1 MGLTEC
7 DIDSGHTSPFYIN
20 HLPHDFAEKQEHVPY
35 GPPPRPNLYLYS
47 PSSNSLIPCEEII
60 VPNPVM
66 SADGPVY
73 SGPTNIYLAYPV
85 QGPDGIGYITQPF
98 TPPGSYISQGSASYS
113 PSMSYDGTNCYS
125 STPHTFNS
133 GRDSGWSTQPTSP
146 PPPGNLQKPQGTKDM
161 PYFHLSQTEGYYD
174 PVPNNSATDKSS
186 NLNTPMSV
194 TINTVTTQEP
204 RQTVPYIPGLSLES
218 ANTHKKSPKRRKK
231 KAKQECSATDFDI
244 LKSSSPDEIYNL
256 KANVIQHERTGEWVV
271 EAPDEPI
278 HEIHL
283 TDDLADSLVNPP
295 TDQEGSDEEEKNLRF
310 LSHSQR
316 PPQNEESQE
325 ILNESENSSETKPRL
340 ANEITEGE
348 IEDKEICK
356 ITENIKEIKSAE
368 YIKHTT
374 EIDLGEKTKEDKP
387 EYIQNIIETID
398 IGKVSV
404 NSGEKHNIDADRKV
418 KTECVLSELECET
431 EKSEKSK
438 TFKTTVQSTKPLNKQ
453 IKISKKAR
461 KLTLKSEEGFLE
473 SEHQVLPQNA
483 DPSAESK
490 MSYSSV
496 IKSSLITELKATHPT
511 TNQPKAE
518 PLSIY

>member
-20 HLPHDFAEKQEHVPY
+20 HLPHNFAEKQEHVPY

-85 QGPDGIGYITQPF
+85 QGPDGRGYITQPF
-98 TPPGSYISQGSASYS
+98 TPPGSYMSQGSASYS
-113 PSMSYDGTNCYS
+113 LSMSYDGTNCYS
-125 STPHTFNS
+125 STPHTLNS
-133 GRDSGWSTQPTSP
+133 GRDSGWSTQPASP
-146 PPPGNLQKPQGTKDM
+146 PPPGNLQTPHGTKDM
-161 PYFHLSQTEGYYD
+161 PYSHLSQTEGYYD
-174 PVPNNSATDKSS
+174 PVPNNSAADKSS

-194 TINTVTTQEP
+194 TINTVTPQEP

-231 KAKQECSATDFDI
+231 KAKQECSTTDSDI
-244 LKSSSPDEIYNL
+244 LKSSSPDEIDNL
-256 KANVIQHERTGEWVV
+256 KANYIQHERTGEWVV

-310 LSHSQR
+310 LLHSQS
-316 PPQNEESQE
+316 PPHNEESQE
-325 ILNESENSSETKPRL
+325 ILNERENSSEAKPKL

-356 ITENIKEIKSAE
+356 IT
-368 YIKHTT
+368 
-374 EIDLGEKTKEDKP
+374 
-387 EYIQNIIETID
+387 
-398 IGKVSV
+398 
-404 NSGEKHNIDADRKV
+404 
-418 KTECVLSELECET
+418 
-431 EKSEKSK
+431 
-438 TFKTTVQSTKPLNKQ
+438 
-453 IKISKKAR
+453 KKKKKKKKKKNPPGR
-461 KLTLKSEEGFLE
+461 DS
-473 SEHQVLPQNA
+473 P
-483 DPSAESK
+483 PS
-490 MSYSSV
+490 
-496 IKSSLITELKATHPT
+496 
-511 TNQPKAE
+511 
-518 PLSIY
+518 

>member
-47 PSSNSLIPCEEII
+47 PKNNTLIPCEEIV
-60 VPNPVM
+60 VPNPLM

-85 QGPDGIGYITQPF
+85 QGPDGRGYITQPF
-98 TPPGSYISQGSASYS
+98 TPPGSYMSQGSDSYS
-113 PSMSYDGTNCYS
+113 PSMSYDGAYCYS
-125 STPHTFNS
+125 STPHTLNS

-194 TINTVTTQEP
+194 TINTVTPQEP

-218 ANTHKKSPKRRKK
+218 ANTHKKSLKRRKK
-231 KAKQECSATDFDI
+231 KAKQECSTTDFDI
-244 LKSSSPDEIYNL
+244 LKSSSPDEIDNL
-256 KANVIQHERTGEWVV
+256 KANYIQHERTGEWVV

-295 TDQEGSDEEEKNLRF
+295 TDQELSDEEEKNLRF
-310 LSHSQR
+310 LSHSQSLL
-316 PPQNEESQE
+316 QNEESQE
-325 ILNESENSSETKPRL
+325 KMLNESENLSETKPEL
-340 ANEITEGE
+340 VNEITEGE
-348 IEDKEICK
+348 LEDKEICK

-368 YIKHTT
+368 NIRHTT
-374 EIDLGEKTKEDKP
+374 EINSGEKTKGEDNP
-387 EYIQNIIETID
+387 EYIQNIIETVD
-398 IGKVSV
+398 VGKVLV
-404 NSGEKHNIDADRKV
+404 NSDEKHNINADRKV
-418 KTECVLSELECET
+418 KTDCILS
-431 EKSEKSK
+431 
-438 TFKTTVQSTKPLNKQ
+438 
-453 IKISKKAR
+453 
-461 KLTLKSEEGFLE
+461 
-473 SEHQVLPQNA
+473 
-483 DPSAESK
+483 
-490 MSYSSV
+490 
-496 IKSSLITELKATHPT
+496 
-511 TNQPKAE
+511 
-518 PLSIY
+518 